1 MVGGTRDV
9 ERSVIAVGTESGLD
23 VVGVEGG
30 QDTER
35 VEVGLHARRGA

>member
-1 MVGGTRDV
+1 M
-9 ERSVIAVGTESGLD
+9 IAVGTESGLEM
-23 VVGVEGG
+23 VGVEGG